1 MLTLLLWASIAYY
14 LAALLAA
21 LRFRPRPPAPGP
33 RPPAPGPRPPIS
45 ILKPVHGHDPGLY
58 RCLRS
63 HADQDY
69 PEFEILFA
77 VRDSADP
84 AIPQIRRLA
93 AEFPHRRIEVF
104 LTGDDYGPNAKVN
117 GLERLRREVRYDLLV
132 VSDSDIR
139 VEAGYLGRVTAPLA
153 DPRVGMVTCPYRGVP
168 ARGLPSL
175 LEALWISTDFQV
187 SVLVA
192 RLLGIQFALG
202 ATMAFRR
209 ADLDRIGGFAPL
221 AAYLADDFWLGRK
234 IHQLGRRIVL
244 SDYVVETVLPP
255 DHWRDSWRH
264 RLRWGRTLRVCRRA
278 GYAGALLTF
287 AFPLAAAAWKVWPL
301 AAAAVGLR
309 LLAGLWVGRGLLG
322 DRLPTRYFWLIPVA
336 DLVSFAVW
344 AASLFGRRVLW
355 RGVPFHLHS
364 DGRITPLNSDDR

>member
-1 MLTLLLWASIAYY
+1 VILTILLWASIAYY

-21 LRFRPRPPAPGP
+21 LRFRAHHPSPNTYHPV
-33 RPPAPGPRPPIS
+33 S
-45 ILKPVHGHDPGLY
+45 ILKPVRGQDPDFY
-58 RCLRS
+58 RCIRS

-69 PEFEILFA
+69 PEFELLFA
-77 VRDSADP
+77 VRDPADP
-84 AIPQIRRLA
+84 AIPEIRRLA

-104 LTGDDYGPNAKVN
+104 LTSEDHGPNAKVN
-117 GLERLRREVRYDLLV
+117 GLERLRRETHYDLLV

-139 VEAGYLGRVTAPLA
+139 VEADYLRRVTAPLSE
-153 DPRVGMVTCPYRGVP
+153 PRVGMVTCPYRGVP
-168 ARGLPSL
+168 AQGLPSL

-221 AAYLADDFWLGRK
+221 AAYLADDFWLGQK
-234 IHQLGRRIVL
+234 IHQLGRRILL

-255 DHWRDSWRH
+255 DRWRDSWRH
-264 RLRWGRTLRVCRRA
+264 RLRWGRTLRVCRTA
-278 GYAGALLTF
+278 GYAGALITF
-287 AFPLAAAAWKVWPL
+287 AVPLAAAAGKMWPL

-309 LLAGLWVGRGLLG
+309 MLAGLWVGRGLLG
-322 DRLPTRYFWLIPVA
+322 DRLAARYIWLIPLA

-344 AASLFGRRVLW
+344 AASLFGRRVTW
-355 RGVPFHLHS
+355 RGVSFRLHS
-364 DGRITPLNSDDR
+364 DGRITQS

>member
-14 LAALLAA
+14 VAALLAA
-21 LRFRPRPPAPGP
+21 LRFRPHHPSPNTPHP
-33 RPPAPGPRPPIS
+33 VS
-45 ILKPVHGHDPGLY
+45 ILKPVRGQDPDFY

-69 PEFEILFA
+69 PEFELLFA
-77 VRDSADP
+77 VRDPADP
-84 AIPQIRRLA
+84 ALPEIHRLA

-104 LTGDDYGPNAKVN
+104 LTADDHGPNAKVN
-117 GLERLRREVRYDLLV
+117 GLERLRREARYDLLV

-139 VEAGYLGRVTAPLA
+139 VDAAYLAHVTAPLA
-153 DPRVGMVTCPYRGVP
+153 DPQVGMVTCPYRGVP
-168 ARGLPSL
+168 APGLPSL

-221 AAYLADDFWLGRK
+221 ASYLADDFWLGQK

-264 RLRWGRTLRVCRRA
+264 RLRWGRTLRVCRTA
-278 GYAGALLTF
+278 GYAGTLITF
-287 AFPLAAAAWKVWPL
+287 AVPLAAAAWKMWPL

-309 LLAGLWVGRGLLG
+309 MLAGLWVGRGLLD
-322 DRLPTRYFWLIPVA
+322 DRRAVRYFWLIPLA

-344 AASLFGRRVLW
+344 AASLFGRRVTW
-355 RGVPFHLHS
+355 RGASFRLHS
-364 DGRITPLNSDDR
+364 DGRITLS

>member
-1 MLTLLLWASIAYY
+1 MILTILLWASIAYY

-21 LRFRPRPPAPGP
+21 LRFHHQHPSPSTQH
-33 RPPAPGPRPPIS
+33 PIS
-45 ILKPVHGHDPGLY
+45 ILKPVRGRDPDFY
-58 RCLRS
+58 RCIRS

-69 PEFEILFA
+69 PEFELLFA
-77 VRDSADP
+77 VRDPDDA
-84 AIPQIRRLA
+84 AIPEIHRLA
-93 AEFPHRRIEVF
+93 VEFPHRRIEVF
-104 LTGDDYGPNAKVN
+104 LTAEDHGPNAKVN
-117 GLERLRREVRYDLLV
+117 GLQRLRREARYDLLV

-139 VEAGYLGRVTAPLA
+139 VGADYLRRVTAPLA

-168 ARGLPSL
+168 AKGLPSL

-209 ADLDRIGGFAPL
+209 DDLDRIGGFAPL

-264 RLRWGRTLRVCRRA
+264 RLRWGRTLRVCRTA
-278 GYAGALLTF
+278 GYAGALITF
-287 AFPLAAAAWKVWPL
+287 AVPLAATGWWWAWPPAAL
-301 AAAAVGLR
+301 AVALR
-309 LLAGLWVGRGLLG
+309 LVAGLWVGRRLLG
-322 DRLPTRYFWLIPVA
+322 DRLATRYFWLIPLADVA
-336 DLVSFAVW
+336 SFAVW
-344 AASLFGRRVLW
+344 AASLFGNRVTW
-355 RGVPFHLHS
+355 RGVPFRLHS
-364 DGRITPLNSDDR
+364 DGRITNT